1 MDKFQMIKTGLES
14 ISSLEFV
21 ELVSRTE
28 ALRENTDD
36 EEVK

>member
-1 MDKFQMIKTGLES
+1 MIKTGLES